1 MRQAMEKK
9 KLNEQMFEP
18 IRVEEQE
25 PKQQPRTEEKK
36 DEEDGSSNGQ
46 MKLF

>member
-1 MRQAMEKK
+1 MAYE
-9 KLNEQMFEP
+9 EQLSEQIFEP
-18 IRVEEQE
+18 LRVEEIE
-25 PKQQPRTEEKK
+25 PKQQQEVEEKK